1 MRLVL
6 ASALVL
12 WVGVT
17 LVLAELRWF
26 RRRSLTAR
34 LRPYVP
40 GGAPATTDDAGLL
53 SVESFRDV
61 IGPIATAAGEAVSR
75 LSGID
80 EPLTTRLA
88 RIHDD
93 TDPTTFRLRQL
104 GWAGAAATMAGALA
118 AASTAPPALGLAG
131 VAGGG
136 ALGFLVVE
144 HRLGARSATWQE
156 QTAQELPVVAEQLG
170 MLVSAGY
177 SLGAAIHRLA
187 HRGAGAVGRDLQL
200 VARRMRQGVG
210 EVDALR
216 EWADLVA
223 VDAAGRLV
231 SLLALNR
238 EAGDLGRLV
247 TEEARTIRAELH
259 RGLLESI
266 ERRGQQV
273 WIPVTVATLL
283 PGALFLAVPFVQ
295 ALRVF
300 SGA

>member
-1 MRLVL
+1 
-6 ASALVL
+6 
-12 WVGVT
+12 
-17 LVLAELRWF
+17 
-26 RRRSLTAR
+26 
-34 LRPYVP
+34 VP

-53 SVESFRDV
+53 SVGSFRDV
-61 IGPIATAAGEAVSR
+61 IGPIATAAGEAVAR

-80 EPLTTRLA
+80 EPLAIRLA

-93 TDPTTFRLRQL
+93 TDPTTFRVRQL
-104 GWAGAAATMAGALA
+104 GWAGAAATFVGALA
-118 AASTAPPALGLAG
+118 AASGAPPALGLAG

-136 ALGFLVVE
+136 AFGFLVVE
-144 HRLGARSATWQE
+144 HRLAGRSAAWQA

-177 SLGAAIHRLA
+177 SLGAAIQRLA

-259 RGLLESI
+259 RDLLESI